1 MAEVMDVFSVLI
13 VEDDAKI
20 ASIVAN
26 DLARY
31 GYQTTMTRDFARVK
45 SEFIRLQPDVVLL
58 DINLPVYDG
67 FYWCRQIRTI
77 STVPVIFI
85 SARVGEM
92 DQVLAIE
99 NGGDDYITKPFS
111 LEVLR
116 AKLHSVLRRTY
127 GEYAVQSEQPGLWQ
141 VGDLVLD
148 DSRNRVSWQQQQLE
162 LSMTE
167 YRLLRC
173 LVRSVGSIISRETL
187 LEALWDDVSFVDD
200 NTLTVNVTR
209 VRKRLEELGLQ
220 NVIETRRGQGYLF
233 RLPTEVG
240 Q

>member
-1 MAEVMDVFSVLI
+1 MFSVMI

-20 ASIVAN
+20 ARIVAD
-26 DLARY
+26 DLTRY
-31 GYQTTMTRDFARVK
+31 GYRALVTQDFARVK
-45 SEFIRLQPDVVLL
+45 SEFVRLQPDAVLL
-58 DINLPVYDG
+58 DINLPLYDG
-67 FYWCRQIRTI
+67 FYWCRQIRTV

-116 AKLHSVLRRTY
+116 AKLRSVLRRTY
-127 GEYAVQSEQPGLWQ
+127 GEYAAQGEQPGLWQ
-141 VGDLVLD
+141 AGEMVLD
-148 DSRNRVSWQQQQLE
+148 DGRNRVSWQRQQIE
-162 LSMTE
+162 LPLTE

-173 LVRSVGSIISRETL
+173 LLRSAGSIVSRETL
-187 LEALWDDVSFVDD
+187 LEALWDDTSFVDD

-220 NVIETRRGQGYLF
+220 STIETKRGQGYLL
-233 RLPTEVG
+233 RLPTDGG
-240 Q
+240 QT